1 LNKSIDIPFKAF
13 EKGFNKVVSGS
24 AVIKMIKSNELMKI
38 INGSEVLD
46 FDSLEKKCNYENGYT
61 KDTPVC

>member
-1 LNKSIDIPFKAF
+1 MNKEIKNKINFKKKF
-13 EKGFNKVVSGS
+13 YLLFFILLKK
-24 AVIKMIKSNELMKI
+24 KMIKSNELMKI